1 MGNLNLAV
9 IIKNPG
15 DSAQF
20 LLEKQKQPPK
30 FGDEAYDSYVDSN
43 LWDLPS
49 ADLPSLEDGT
59 RSVNALSIAE
69 SCSEEIDL
77 KNFDLDSTLIRVSVV
92 ILHYSLSLSLSLSR
106 VFSFAP

>member
-30 FGDEAYDSYVDSN
+30 FGDDAYDSYVDSN
-43 LWDLPS
+43 LWDIPS
-49 ADLPSLEDGT
+49 ADLPTLEDGT
-59 RSVNALSIAE
+59 RSSFSLSIAE

-77 KNFDLDSTLIRVSVV
+77 KNFALESTLDRVSVV
-92 ILHYSLSLSLSLSR
+92 ILHYTLSLSLSR
-106 VFSFAP
+106 LFSFAAP